1 MRKRKTGRVCA
12 HDGRG
17 GGAAEEWVDV
27 KRVES
32 VAGLWIVPVTTIILW
47 AVVVVVVPLL
57 LLLLL
62 VLVLVHIVEVVISS
76 RST

>member
-1 MRKRKTGRVCA
+1 MIWKTTEWERAFGEEGVCGVRKRKTGRVCA

-47 AVVVVVVPLL
+47 AVVVVVVVVVV
-57 LLLLL
+57 
-62 VLVLVHIVEVVISS
+62 VL
-76 RST
+76 